1 MFKPIPMQ
9 RIFLNVL
16 TEDVPLTARVLGDCG
31 VFNPEICE
39 ADIAEQMPD
48 KPSEDFRQI
57 FHSVRSRL
65 GKILDCAPCTMP
77 ADENFH
83 RTVSLNELQKIDE
96 QLGDIWQQ
104 LSVLEEEKRSL
115 QENQI
120 TLKQLVET
128 LGKFSGL
135 NVDLSLLQKERQFLN
150 LQIGTVPLDNLSHL
164 QEAVTLAEHITQIFH
179 CDENIAYFVV
189 AGPFDYQEQVQSVLE
204 HAEFQP
210 LNIPTQFQARPQK
223 VYADLNKEIN
233 ALNEK
238 INAVSLQQQEIIAQN
253 EKILIKA
260 YHRLNRATA
269 HADLAETLRGRGN
282 LALIE
287 GWIPRTN
294 LDKLE
299 ISLREK
305 LPHPFVLNSR
315 KPLLKE
321 YAKVPSLLRHHRFLS
336 AFMTLVKN
344 YGIPRYGEFD
354 PTILFAITFV
364 VMFGMMFG
372 DVGHGAVIAGGAW
385 IWRDK
390 LKRFTFFLIA
400 AGISSII
407 FGFLYGSIFGFEE
420 KIIPALWM
428 SPLHDPFL
436 MLEVALYWG
445 MGFIL
450 IATSMT
456 IINRWQEGHYIH
468 ALFDSTGVAGIL
480 LYLGGFYAAQRALID
495 GVFNTH
501 EQLAVGLPLLLILG
515 YKWFENKIPFGERV
529 LVTLIEGFDS
539 VLSYVANTLSF
550 LRVAAFSLNHVALA
564 IAVFTIAGM
573 LGTVGEWIVII
584 LGNIFIIIV
593 EGAIVTIQILR
604 LEYYEGFSRFFN
616 GDGRAFSP
624 LRSGNSKNVE
634 ISLSK

>member
-16 TEDVPLTARVLGDCG
+16 IDDVPLTAQILGDCG
-31 VFNPEICE
+31 VFNPEISK
-39 ADIAEQMPD
+39 ANIAEQMPD

-57 FHSVRSRL
+57 FNSVRSRL
-65 GKILDCAPCTMP
+65 GKIVSCAPCDMP
-77 ADENFH
+77 DDKTPYQ
-83 RTVSLNELQKIDE
+83 TVSLSELEKIDR

-104 LSVLEEEKRSL
+104 LSVLEEEKRNL
-115 QENQI
+115 QEKQI
-120 TLKQLVET
+120 SLKQLVET
-128 LGKFSGL
+128 LEKFSGL
-135 NVDLSLLQKERQFLN
+135 DVNLSLLQKERQFLN

-164 QEAVTLAEHITQIFH
+164 CEAVTLAEHITQIFH
-179 CDENIAYFVV
+179 CDEHTAYFVV

-210 LNIPTQFQARPQK
+210 LSIPPQFQAHPQR
-223 VYADLNKEIN
+223 VHADLNKQIKE
-233 ALNEK
+233 LHEK
-238 INAVSLQQQEIIAQN
+238 IDSVSLQQQKIIAQN
-253 EKILIKA
+253 VKILANA
-260 YHRLNRATA
+260 YHLLNRAIA

-287 GWIPRTN
+287 GWIPRSE
-294 LDKLE
+294 LGQLE
-299 ISLREK
+299 SSLTEK
-305 LPHPFVLNSR
+305 LPHPFVLSSR
-315 KPLLKE
+315 KPLLEE
-321 YAKVPSLLRHHRFLS
+321 YAKVPSLLKHHRFLT

-354 PTILFAITFV
+354 PTILFAVTFIA
-364 VMFGMMFG
+364 MFGMMFG
-372 DVGHGAVIAGGAW
+372 DVGHGAVIVACGW
-385 IWRDK
+385 FFRSQ
-390 LKRFTFFLIA
+390 LKKFRFFLIG

-420 KIIPALWM
+420 TVIPALWM
-428 SPLHDPFL
+428 SPLHNPFL
-436 MLEVALYWG
+436 MLEMALYWG
-445 MGFIL
+445 IGFIL

-468 ALFDSTGVAGIL
+468 ALFDSTGLAGIL

-495 GVFNTH
+495 GIFNTY

-515 YKWFENKIPFGERV
+515 FKWFENKLPFGERI

-539 VLSYVANTLSF
+539 ILSYVANTLSF

-564 IAVFTIAGM
+564 IAVFTIASM
-573 LGTVGEWIVII
+573 LGTVGEWVVII

-624 LRSGNSKNVE
+624 LRSGNTKNVQVT
-634 ISLSK
+634 LSK

>member
-16 TEDVPLTARVLGDCG
+16 IDDVPLTAQVLGDCG
-31 VFNPEICE
+31 VFNPEISE
-39 ADIAEQMPD
+39 ANIAEQMPD
-48 KPSEDFRQI
+48 KPSEDFRQV
-57 FHSVRSRL
+57 FNSVRSRL
-65 GKILDCAPCTMP
+65 DKIVNCAPCNIP
-77 ADENFH
+77 SDSEPYQIIKL
-83 RTVSLNELQKIDE
+83 SELQESDK

-104 LSVLEEEKRSL
+104 LSILEEEKRNL
-115 QENQI
+115 QEKQI
-120 TLKQLVET
+120 ALKQLVET
-128 LGKFSGL
+128 LEKFSGL
-135 NVDLSLLQKERQFLN
+135 DVNLSLLQKERQFLN

-164 QEAVTLAEHITQIFH
+164 CEAVTLAEHITQIFH
-179 CDENIAYFVV
+179 CDENTAYFVV

-210 LNIPTQFQARPQK
+210 LTIPSQFQAHPQR
-223 VYADLNKEIN
+223 VRANLNKQIN
-233 ALNEK
+233 ELHEK
-238 INAVSLQQQEIIAQN
+238 ITTVSLQQQNIIAQH
-253 EKILIKA
+253 EKTLTTA
-260 YHRLNRATA
+260 YQRLHRATA
-269 HADLAETLRGRGN
+269 HADLADTLRGRGN

-287 GWIPRTN
+287 GWIPRSE
-294 LDKLE
+294 LAQLE
-299 ISLREK
+299 TALTEK
-305 LPHPFVLNSR
+305 LPHPFVLSSR
-315 KPLLKE
+315 KPLLEE
-321 YAKVPSLLRHHRFLS
+321 YAKVPSLLRHHQFLT

-344 YGIPRYGEFD
+344 YGIPRYGELD

-364 VMFGMMFG
+364 AMFGMMFG
-372 DVGHGAVIAGGAW
+372 DVGHGAVIAASAW
-385 IWRDK
+385 IWRSK
-390 LKRFTFFLIA
+390 LKKFSFFLIS

-436 MLEVALYWG
+436 MLEMALYWG
-445 MGFIL
+445 ISFIL

-456 IINRWQEGHYIH
+456 IINRWQEGHYAH
-468 ALFDSTGVAGIL
+468 ALFDSTGLAGIF

-495 GVFNTH
+495 GIFDTH
-501 EQLAVGLPLLLILG
+501 EQLALGLPLLVILG
-515 YKWFENKIPFGERV
+515 YKWFENKLPIGERV

-539 VLSYVANTLSF
+539 ILSYVANTLSF

-564 IAVFTIAGM
+564 IAVFTIASM
-573 LGTVGEWIVII
+573 LGTVGEWMVII

-624 LRSGNSKNVE
+624 LRGGSTKSVE
-634 ISLSK
+634 INLSK